1 MALEDATE
9 TMALGSYVLW
19 AEDSAENG
27 GLIKDSDFS
36 LYFPYGS
43 LTQMTPESITETYA
57 NAGVNVLE
65 VSWTDATVESEE
77 SESPWSTR
85 PASDFILYYSLNL
98 GISADPAVDTS
109 SDDFSAGAGGEY
121 PVTYKSN
128 EKTALLNQY
137 KRYADSSGA
146 GTTFADALSSSI
158 TGIVEYTLQNAV
170 TIGNLMNF
178 KKVVTPLPV
187 TAGLSVF
194 SKEEHSAETSTD
206 ISSMTKTTTITP
218 TSGGGY

>member
-36 LYFPYGS
+36 LYFPYGI

-57 NAGVNVLE
+57 NTGVNVLE
-65 VSWTDATVESEE
+65 VSWTDSTVESEE

-85 PASDFILYYSLNL
+85 PDADVILYYSLNL

-109 SDDFSAGAGGEY
+109 SDDFSAGTGGEY

-128 EKTALLNQY
+128 EKTALLTQY
-137 KRYADSSGA
+137 KRYASVSGTP
-146 GTTFADALSSSI
+146 TTFAEALSDSI
-158 TGIVEYTLQNAV
+158 ADIVEYTVKNAI

-178 KKVVTPLPV
+178 KKVVTPLP
-187 TAGLSVF
+187 TTTELSVF
-194 SKEEHSAETSTD
+194 SKEELSPETSID
-206 ISSMTKTTTITP
+206 ISSMTKTTT
-218 TSGGGY
+218 TSTAGKGGY